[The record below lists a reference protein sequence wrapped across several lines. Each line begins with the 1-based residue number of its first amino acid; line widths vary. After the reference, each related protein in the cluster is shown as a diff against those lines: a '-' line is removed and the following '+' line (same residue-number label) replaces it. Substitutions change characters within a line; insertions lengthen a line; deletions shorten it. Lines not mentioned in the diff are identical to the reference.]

1 MNGVD
6 RALSDAMDIDGALG
20 AALVDYDS
28 GMALG
33 TRVAA
38 VARLDLTLAAAGCT
52 DIVRATRRT
61 LDTLNLGAEEVED
74 ILAALTGQYHLI
86 RPLTRTNGSSL
97 FLYLVLDRTRTNLAM
112 ARHHLR
118 RIEAT
123 LEL

>member
-1 MNGVD
+1 
-6 RALSDAMDIDGALG
+6 
-20 AALVDYDS
+20 
-28 GMALG
+28 MALG

-97 FLYLVLDRTRTNLAM
+97 FLYLVLDRTRTNLTM
-112 ARHHLR
+112 ARHHLC

>member
-1 MNGVD
+1 
-6 RALSDAMDIDGALG
+6 MDIDGALG

-38 VARLDLTLAAAGCT
+38 VARLDLTLAAAGYT

-61 LDTLNLGAEEVED
+61 LDTLNLGAEEVEN